1 MIYKIEKLTPN
12 SYKLNETVTIIIDE
26 NSEEEYLKADYDEK
40 ILTESE
46 VNSMIDAFMK
56 MIARTLDVTD
66 SVKVADGTSK

>member
-12 SYKLNETVTIIIDE
+12 SYKLNETVTITIDE
-26 NSEEEYLKADYDEK
+26 NSEEEYLKADYDEN

-56 MIARTLDVTD
+56 MIVRTLDVTD

>member
-12 SYKLNETVTIIIDE
+12 SYKLNETVTITIDE

>member
-26 NSEEEYLKADYDEK
+26 NSETEYLKADYDEK

>member
-56 MIARTLDVTD
+56 MIVRTLDVTD

>member
-12 SYKLNETVTIIIDE
+12 SYKLNETVTITIDE

-40 ILTESE
+40 ILTESK

>member
-26 NSEEEYLKADYDEK
+26 NSEDEYLKADYDEK